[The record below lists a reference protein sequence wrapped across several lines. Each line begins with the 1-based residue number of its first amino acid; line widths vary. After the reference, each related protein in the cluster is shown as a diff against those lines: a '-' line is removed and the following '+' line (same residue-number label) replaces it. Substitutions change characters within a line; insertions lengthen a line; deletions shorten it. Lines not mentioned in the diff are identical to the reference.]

1 MLSVKWIFRSG
12 FFLLLILLVGASSCA
27 RQSIS
32 SLPAES
38 GKTVFFNS
46 FEVPGDTKSWYW
58 AGSYRFTKDVP
69 PGGGDSALRIRGIQT
84 LPAASFI
91 SKPLRGGG
99 YFTLECWG
107 KNLDIG
113 GTVQLATISNYEIT
127 ETIQLGIF
135 EEEWEHLESTDTL
148 YVPPN
153 TSLMLTMQA
162 GGPVDG
168 TIFVDNLAI
177 RKVR

>member
-1 MLSVKWIFRSG
+1 MLFTTKTVRIA
-12 FFLLLILLVGASSCA
+12 LTILLIGVVSTSCA
-27 RQSIS
+27 RQNIS
-32 SLPAES
+32 PLPSKS

-58 AGSYRFTKDVP
+58 AGSYRLTRDVP
-69 PGGGDSALRIRGIQT
+69 PGGGESAIRIKGVEM

-113 GTVQLATISNYEIT
+113 GTVQLATIKNYEIT
-127 ETIQLGIF
+127 EAIQLGIF
-135 EEEWEHLESTDTL
+135 EEEWEHLESSDTL
-148 YVPPN
+148 FVPPN

-168 TIFVDNLAI
+168 TIFVDNLTI
-177 RKVR
+177 KKVR

>member
-1 MLSVKWIFRSG
+1 MLSTKKVFR
-12 FFLLLILLVGASSCA
+12 FALALILIVVTSSSCA
-27 RQSIS
+27 RQNIS
-32 SLPAES
+32 PLPS
-38 GKTVFFNS
+38 KTGKTVFFNS
-46 FEVPGDTKSWYW
+46 FEAPGDTKSWYW
-58 AGSYRFTKDVP
+58 AGSYRLTEDVP
-69 PGGGDSALRIRGIQT
+69 PGGGDSAIR
-84 LPAASFI
+84 
-91 SKPLRGGG
+91 KPLRGGG

-113 GTVQLATISNYEIT
+113 GTVQLATIKNYEIT

-135 EEEWEHLESTDTL
+135 EEEWEHLESSDTL
-148 YVPPN
+148 FVPPN

-168 TIFVDNLAI
+168 TIFVDNLTI